1 MPCGTHF
8 AHRLELVRRVLPL
21 RGHFCRGGSEL
32 DQYIERIPG
41 ELRNAAELRSA
52 DELGDGLHPFA
63 AAVAAGLLNYAVFYA
78 AFHAPTYVLSGN
90 FALHFGRL
98 AGVVRG
104 LFAAVL
110 ARAGN
115 RRAAADDRAEPAPAP
130 AMDRADFFLDRGHY
144 WGHWL
149 LL

>member
-41 ELRNAAELRSA
+41 EL
-52 DELGDGLHPFA
+52 GDGLHPFA
-63 AAVAAGLLNYAVFYA
+63 AAVAAGLLNYAVFYV
-78 AFHAPTYVLSGN
+78 AFHAPNYVLSGN
-90 FALHFGRL
+90 FALHFGKL